1 MNINEL
7 FATLQNLNINLSNRE
22 VANLWGM
29 DEASFS
35 RKKKKGTAIKQKNI
49 EQIEQKF
56 DICLTHPFNA
66 NSIDTVQITY
76 RPEVFLSA
84 GYGVEVL
91 DEAKQTMT
99 LDARLLTTERG
110 CKINP
115 KCCEIV
121 SVSGNSMAPEYRH
134 GDRVIIDRGDTELVD
149 GHIFAFRY
157 NNQCYVKEI
166 NLLGDKIK
174 CISLNKEYDPFYIKL
189 GEPFTVLGR
198 IIPRIRL

>member
-1 MNINEL
+1 MLLNEKIND
-7 FATLQNLNINLSNRE
+7 LQNLT
-22 VANLWGM
+22 
-29 DEASFS
+29 
-35 RKKKKGTAIKQKNI
+35 KKKITYEQVAKILGLGSKQAAQNRVTRKQELKEWEIIALDDAFLNKKVNNDN
-49 EQIEQKF
+49 Q
-56 DICLTHPFNA
+56 
-66 NSIDTVQITY
+66 DTVQITY
-76 RPEVFLSA
+76 RPDVFLSA

-91 DEAKQTMT
+91 DEAKETMT

-110 CKINP
+110 CRINP
-115 KCCEIV
+115 QHCEIV

-134 GDRVIIDRGDTELVD
+134 GDKVIIDRGDTELVD

-157 NNQCYVKEI
+157 NGQCYVKEI

-174 CISLNKEYDPFYIKL
+174 CISLNKEYDPFYIKQ